1 MSYSYSFIFNN
12 NDLDFNEQIK
22 NLLYFLSFNKVK
34 NYYFDG
40 NLYSKKPIHFKN
52 ASYDDSNKYKNYVL
66 KIVEDFIKINN
77 QSKKTYK
84 NYERITS
91 LEMLP
96 VLNEDN
102 KDNLFFIKEWSE
114 IIINNFDDEER
125 KKYHKNIENYKKLFL
140 HDDYLNILSN
150 EDIKMVEKLFETKI
164 ITENIKENLIDSDNK
179 NVEPSSFCFIGN
191 SNSCFE
197 VINMLVSLSEHHK
210 NAKVYGLVD
219 EKMREELKNN
229 QYIELNFN
237 LIDIKEIEQEEKIH
251 NKFTIIKKTLLE
263 CGDTLFIE
271 EDIFILKK
279 ITLPYSSDI
288 NIGFS
293 SHHINNY
300 KEIIKGMFWCNNI
313 NCLYDI
319 DEIYNSNIS
328 LTILFNNLINKY
340 SYNEFVIGD
349 NFITWDV
356 NDEINSKKVLDN
368 NISLYDMAFPTE
380 NIMNKYNKQLFWQY
394 PAITEKTFYI
404 QNKDNNNLF
413 SMPWAT
419 IIDKEYNLHNIY
431 RLLRPIIIKNKPYF
445 TCCQHIHF
453 GKLIPLWKA
462 LNIVTVFTPHKIK
475 NKNNIKGITIKS
487 CPLYAVNVE
496 NEQFNK
502 EFNNI
507 DFLNNERQIL
517 YSFIG
522 GYQPN
527 EYLTKIR
534 PSIFEMKHPENTVI
548 KYTGEWHFNKLVY
561 NEKQNHKLEL
571 NINEKHTTL
580 TSYYNNLLINSRYTL
595 APSGSGPN
603 SIRFWE
609 ALAVGSIPVLL
620 SDTLDLPEHELWKDA
635 IVIIKED
642 EVNKLQEVL
651 NNISPEK
658 EKIMRENC
666 IKIYNHFKNNFAN
679 KKIIV
684 DKNNTILNNFNNNNF
699 DTFTIDL
706 PTEYIKNYYKCFGH
720 FITDHLFMLFKFK
733 HYLKTKN
740 INIENLNLNCSETHI
755 KPFMIQLYKAL
766 FKNVTFNRKIN
777 SNNIYLG
784 IVLGSIE
791 NTETKK
797 IYLAKSSYYSNIIP
811 KNLYTNIRRVNED
824 NKFYSILFREHIL
837 NYFNIEKQEPFGV
850 LIINRLSNGRKWEN
864 LNLLTDKLKDL
875 KISYSVK
882 ELEKYSIREQIEMV
896 YNSKYIIF
904 PSGSSQGHLF
914 WVRPKET
921 MCIECFIPGHRYI
934 NTILYG
940 INLEINWIT
949 LFDIFN
955 IDNISNINNKNIRD
969 LLIYQ
974 KTAKQELISTTIL
987 ETEIKKEIWWFELFL
1002 LPELTQYYCRQYTE
1016 NIDIKL
1022 KLNKII
1028 DLIK

>member
-12 NDLDFNEQIK
+12 NDLDFNNQIK
-22 NLLYFLSFNKVK
+22 NLLHFLSLNNVK

-52 ASYDDSNKYKNYVL
+52 TSYDDSIKYKEYML

-77 QSKKTYK
+77 QHKKIYK

-96 VLNEDN
+96 ELNEDN
-102 KDNLFFIKEWSE
+102 KENLFFVKEWSE
-114 IIINNFDDEER
+114 VVINNFDDEER
-125 KKYHKNIENYKKLFL
+125 KKYHENVENYKKLFL
-140 HDDYLNILSN
+140 DSNILNILSN
-150 EDIKMVEKLFETKI
+150 EDKKMIGKLFEKEKI
-164 ITENIKENLIDSDNK
+164 AENIKENIIDNEIKILENIDNK
-179 NVEPSSFCFIGN
+179 IVEPSSFCFIGN

-197 VINMLVSLSEHHK
+197 VINMLVTLSEHHK

-229 QYIELNFN
+229 EHIELNFN
-237 LIDIKEIEQEEKIH
+237 LIDIKEIEQEEKLH
-251 NKFTIIKKTLLE
+251 NKFTIIKKALLE
-263 CGDTLFIE
+263 YGDTLFIE
-271 EDIFILKK
+271 EDIFIFKK

-293 SHHINNY
+293 SYHINTY

-319 DEIYNSNIS
+319 DEIYKSNIP
-328 LTILFNNLINKY
+328 LNILFNNLINKY
-340 SYNEFVIGD
+340 SYNEFVIG
-349 NFITWDV
+349 NTFITWDV

-368 NISLYDMAFPTE
+368 NISLYDMVFPTE
-380 NIMNKYNKQLFWQY
+380 NIMSKYNKQLFWQY

-453 GKLIPLWKA
+453 RKLIPLWKA

-475 NKNNIKGITIKS
+475 NQNNIKGITIKS

-522 GYQPN
+522 GYQPK

-571 NINEKHTTL
+571 NIDEKHTTL

-620 SDTLDLPEHELWKDA
+620 SDTLELPEHELWKDA
-635 IVIIKED
+635 IVIIKES

-651 NNISPEK
+651 NNISSEK

-679 KKIIV
+679 KKNNKDKIRTALFIVGQKRSLIDKRMQEKLKESYKFFKGDIFFVLEENNDNIDLSNFNAREIIYYKYKSEPNKYIPGYILMSYGWYNCMSLIYKYEKINNYKYDIIYKTRPDLLLENYIPEILKYNDREITSELV
-684 DKNNTILNNFNNNNF
+684 RDKKIVWGETIGDYGTSLNEPEFAIKDTFNIITRNACESFFVNFFNSCLNRNKYYPNKFMANEAKLGYFLKLENVEKKKLNLKRSIVRMQREETTNGAKSLDDAIQDIIIENEINLNN
-699 DTFTIDL
+699 I
-706 PTEYIKNYYKCFGH
+706 
-720 FITDHLFMLFKFK
+720 
-733 HYLKTKN
+733 
-740 INIENLNLNCSETHI
+740 
-755 KPFMIQLYKAL
+755 
-766 FKNVTFNRKIN
+766 
-777 SNNIYLG
+777 
-784 IVLGSIE
+784 
-791 NTETKK
+791 
-797 IYLAKSSYYSNIIP
+797 
-811 KNLYTNIRRVNED
+811 
-824 NKFYSILFREHIL
+824 
-837 NYFNIEKQEPFGV
+837 
-850 LIINRLSNGRKWEN
+850 
-864 LNLLTDKLKDL
+864 
-875 KISYSVK
+875 
-882 ELEKYSIREQIEMV
+882 
-896 YNSKYIIF
+896 
-904 PSGSSQGHLF
+904 
-914 WVRPKET
+914 
-921 MCIECFIPGHRYI
+921 
-934 NTILYG
+934 
-940 INLEINWIT
+940 
-949 LFDIFN
+949 
-955 IDNISNINNKNIRD
+955 
-969 LLIYQ
+969 
-974 KTAKQELISTTIL
+974 
-987 ETEIKKEIWWFELFL
+987 
-1002 LPELTQYYCRQYTE
+1002 
-1016 NIDIKL
+1016 
-1022 KLNKII
+1022 
-1028 DLIK
+1028 